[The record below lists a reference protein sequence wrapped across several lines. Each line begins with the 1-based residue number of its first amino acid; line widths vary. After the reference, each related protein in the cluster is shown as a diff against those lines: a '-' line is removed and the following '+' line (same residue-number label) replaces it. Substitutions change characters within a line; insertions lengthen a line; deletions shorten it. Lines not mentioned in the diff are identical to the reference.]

1 MAESDASLIFD
12 LDYEAT
18 SKKIEQQLKSII
30 QNLESSPVT
39 KLKFSIDEN
48 NLKQIQSTISGLSNG
63 LAFNNKVQTSMKAI
77 NTYIDNA
84 QMKINAYR
92 NTIEKFANLSSPDG
106 QQLYTKISSKVKS
119 MQNELDNYN
128 QGSKSMKQKAA
139 AYEKLIGL
147 SKEYKQ
153 ILEGLNVQLRNE
165 RSGFAT
171 DTKHS
176 NLQREITN
184 LWDKYSAS
192 IKSNDKIYERFQKVQ
207 TKLNNPFGENGYKNI
222 NEASTD
228 FAKLKKEMTE
238 AGVLTDGLTTRMRKL
253 FSVHLKTAIT
263 MMGIHA
269 LQQGL
274 SQLVENVKEID
285 SALTQLKI
293 VTGASST
300 EIESFA
306 NKAFEAAEKIG
317 SSAVDIMSSTE
328 TWSRLGYSLND
339 ALSLAQ
345 TTAQFSNV
353 GNISVDDATTS
364 MTAILKAYSSDT
376 SNVGEQATKI
386 ADILSKVGK
395 EYAISASELGEALK
409 AGGASLEAANNTLE
423 QSVALMA
430 AGNAAVQD
438 SSKVGNALKTTS
450 MRIRGATAELSDAGE
465 EVDEFCES
473 TAKMQKTIKGLSG
486 VDILEADGQT
496 FRSTYDIL
504 LDISKVWNKISDV
517 NQASLLE
524 ALGGKRNATV
534 IKSIITNV
542 KDLEGAYKSAQ
553 QASGTVA
560 KDNAEYMDSIE
571 GKLKIFTAQFQE
583 FSNAL
588 TNTDIFKWLIDGG
601 TDFINIL
608 QQILTFGDGIIAKIG
623 LIVSWTGL
631 FNDTKLGRFMPS
643 LPEDK
648 NNGTVIKLVNCWEVC
663 EYYNY
668 KVA

>member
-1 MAESDASLIFD
+1 
-12 LDYEAT
+12 
-18 SKKIEQQLKSII
+18 
-30 QNLESSPVT
+30 
-39 KLKFSIDEN
+39 
-48 NLKQIQSTISGLSNG
+48 
-63 LAFNNKVQTSMKAI
+63 
-77 NTYIDNA
+77 
-84 QMKINAYR
+84 
-92 NTIEKFANLSSPDG
+92 
-106 QQLYTKISSKVKS
+106 

-139 AYEKLIGL
+139 AYEKLIRL

-542 KDLEGAYKSAQ
+542 KDLEGAYQSAQ

-560 KDNAEYMDSIE
+560 KDNAKYMDSIE
-571 GKLKIFTAQFQE
+571 GKLKTFTAQFQE
-583 FSNAL
+583 FSNAV

-601 TDFINIL
+601 TGFINIL